1 MLTNSDK
8 SEICLLDVEEDGVGL
23 AVEAVEG
30 GDGVAEAGLGVG
42 DADTVEGG
50 QRHDGLAVV
59 DV

>member
-8 SEICLLDVEEDGVGL
+8 SKICLLDVEEDGVGL

-30 GDGVAEAGLGVG
+30 GDGVAEAGFGAG
-42 DADTVEGG
+42 DADAVEGG